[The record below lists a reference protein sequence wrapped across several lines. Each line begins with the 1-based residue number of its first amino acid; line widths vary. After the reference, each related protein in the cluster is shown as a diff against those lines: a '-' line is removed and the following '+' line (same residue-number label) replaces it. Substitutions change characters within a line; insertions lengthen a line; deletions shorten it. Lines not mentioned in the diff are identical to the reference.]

1 MNDNAFL
8 SEIEKQRL
16 EDNYNYR
23 KKIVE
28 DAFTNDKIPR
38 DPKDIEAINGVLN
51 SMDKIINDMANN
63 RLKLKEN
70 QDKSSVVLAVAEA
83 LKKISSSKEKNINPT
98 RVIEISEEYIP
109 LDIVN
114 GETTIG
120 TTQIN
125 LSDVL
130 EEKE

>member
-23 KKIVE
+23 KKIIE
-28 DAFTNDKIPR
+28 NAFANDKIPR

>member
-28 DAFTNDKIPR
+28 NAFANDKIPR
-38 DPKDIEAINGVLN
+38 GPKDIEAINSVLN

>member
-28 DAFTNDKIPR
+28 NAFANDKIPR
-38 DPKDIEAINGVLN
+38 DPKDIEAINSVLN

>member
-28 DAFTNDKIPR
+28 DAFANDKIPR

>member
-28 DAFTNDKIPR
+28 NAFANDKVPR

>member
-28 DAFTNDKIPR
+28 NAFANDKIPR
-38 DPKDIEAINGVLN
+38 GPQDIEAINSVLN

>member
-28 DAFTNDKIPR
+28 NAFANDKIPR

>member
-23 KKIVE
+23 KKIIE
-28 DAFTNDKIPR
+28 NAFANDKIPR
-38 DPKDIEAINGVLN
+38 DPKDIEAINSVLN

>member
-28 DAFTNDKIPR
+28 DAFANDKIPR
-38 DPKDIEAINGVLN
+38 DPKDIEAINSVLN

>member
-28 DAFTNDKIPR
+28 DAFANDKVPR

>member
-28 DAFTNDKIPR
+28 NAFANDKIPR
-38 DPKDIEAINGVLN
+38 GSKDIEAINSVLN

>member
-23 KKIVE
+23 KKIIE
-28 DAFTNDKIPR
+28 NAFANDKIPR
-38 DPKDIEAINGVLN
+38 GPKDIEAINSVLN

>member
-28 DAFTNDKIPR
+28 NAFANDKIPR
-38 DPKDIEAINGVLN
+38 GPKDIEAINGVLN